1 MVKHII
7 TGEPDA
13 VMKELARVNVVVE
26 HGVCML
32 MRWYRVII
40 TESLDP
46 NDVLGFMSSHN
57 DRFLRSLG
65 LIAL

>member
-13 VMKELARVNVVVE
+13 VMKELTRVNVVVE
-26 HGVCML
+26 HDVCML

-40 TESLDP
+40 TGSLDP

-57 DRFLRSLG
+57 D
-65 LIAL
+65 